1 MAYCLFFGLCSL
13 YPFPLIH
20 SHVDKQSIGFL
31 CVQYNS
37 TLHRKWN
44 FLCIRKQ
51 YLYHAIMEKGFDKRI
66 CSRKIILS
74 NDELERQTT
83 AVQCSES
90 LWISKPLH
98 QYRKLIDIIKFYRI
112 IEHLKPLIKKYFI
125 STKSL
130 FDFAFINQINTWM
143 IMKWMDQLTYSWVNF
158 VWNHIGRHLRHMH

>member
-1 MAYCLFFGLCSL
+1 MFYTKNWLDYGIISIHEGNYKITVLNTMAYYLFFGLCSL

-83 AVQCSES
+83 AVQCS
-90 LWISKPLH
+90 
-98 QYRKLIDIIKFYRI
+98 
-112 IEHLKPLIKKYFI
+112 
-125 STKSL
+125 
-130 FDFAFINQINTWM
+130 AF
-143 IMKWMDQLTYSWVNF
+143 L
-158 VWNHIGRHLRHMH
+158 

>member
-1 MAYCLFFGLCSL
+1 MYHKHIRYPHFYIVIDLMVYIQTFYTKNWLDYGITSIHERNYKITVLNTMAYYLFFGLCSL

-83 AVQCSES
+83 AVQCS
-90 LWISKPLH
+90 
-98 QYRKLIDIIKFYRI
+98 
-112 IEHLKPLIKKYFI
+112 
-125 STKSL
+125 
-130 FDFAFINQINTWM
+130 AF
-143 IMKWMDQLTYSWVNF
+143 L
-158 VWNHIGRHLRHMH
+158 